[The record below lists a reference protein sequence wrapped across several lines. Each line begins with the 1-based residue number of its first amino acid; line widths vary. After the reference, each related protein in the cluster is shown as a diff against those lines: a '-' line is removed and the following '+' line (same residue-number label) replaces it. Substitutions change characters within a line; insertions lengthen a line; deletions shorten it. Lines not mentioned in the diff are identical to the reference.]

1 MYWIDAP
8 SDSELVSR
16 FASQN
21 QISRISAT
29 LLAHRG
35 FTDPAEVEAFL
46 EPRLKN
52 LSDPY
57 QINGLKPA
65 VERLAQALKDQERIL
80 VFGDYDV
87 DGITSTTMLVDVLRQ
102 FGANPEFIVPRRLEE
117 GYGLSI
123 NAIERALTDGN
134 PDLFI
139 AVDCGT
145 NSREEIRFLR
155 EKGIDV
161 MVVDHHQSKEALPE
175 DCLLINPHVLDHEE
189 APWKNLCAVGL
200 VFKLMHGLIKWLRSQ
215 DHPVAGEIDI
225 RRYLDLVA
233 MGTIADLVPLT
244 AENRILAYQ
253 GMSRLQKT
261 ENEGLQALFLSAGL
275 SSDRPLQPVDIS
287 FRISPRINASG
298 RLADAA
304 LPISLLLG
312 KNFQECLEKAQQL
325 DDMNRERQE
334 IERRIVEEAEAKI
347 EELSEDFA
355 GLVLFDENWHPG
367 VVGVVANRISRK
379 YNRPCII
386 LGAEGELAKGSGRT
400 VRGMNLVEILTQG
413 DQYLESWGG
422 HPMAVGVSLKQSRVR
437 EFQKFFNQAVSQT
450 LGHEPVEAEL
460 IISCEIGIDDLGEPL
475 LHELSRFHPFGQGNP
490 EPVFVLRNLTL
501 NRAPERFG
509 QDHIRFQIDLPNG
522 NWIAGVGWKMFDNP
536 PPANETIDIAF
547 RYRWN
552 YFNDR
557 RYPQIEL
564 EDWKSAGG
572 EEG

>member
-1 MYWIDAP
+1 MYWIQIP

-16 FASQN
+16 FALKN
-21 QISRISAT
+21 QISRIAAT
-29 LLAHRG
+29 LLVQRG
-35 FTDPAEVEAFL
+35 FTDPVDVDQFL

-52 LSDPY
+52 LSDPFL
-57 QINGLKPA
+57 ISGLRAA
-65 VERLAQALKDQERIL
+65 VERIAEALNKQQRIL

-87 DGITSTTMLVDVLRQ
+87 DGVTSTTMLVDVLRE
-102 FGANPEFIVPRRLEE
+102 FGTAPEYVVPRRLQE

-123 NAIERALTDGN
+123 NAIERALNEGA

-145 NSREEIRFLR
+145 NSCEEIRFLR
-155 EKGIDV
+155 ERGIDV
-161 MVVDHHQSKEALPE
+161 VVVDHHQSKEALPE
-175 DCLLINPHVLDHEE
+175 DCILVNPHVWDAAD

-200 VFKLMHGLIKWLRSQ
+200 VFKLLHGLVKLLRSQ
-215 DHPVAGEIDI
+215 QHPIAIEMDI

-244 AENRILAYQ
+244 DENRILAYQ

-261 ENEGLQALFLSAGL
+261 GNQGLQALFLSSGL

-304 LPISLLLG
+304 LPISLLLERD
-312 KNFQECLEKAQQL
+312 FQECLEKARQL
-325 DDMNRERQE
+325 DEMNRERQE
-334 IERRIVEEAEAKI
+334 IERRIVDEAENKI
-347 EELSEDFA
+347 EELTDDFA

-386 LGAEGELAKGSGRT
+386 LGAEGEFAKGSGRT
-400 VRGMNLVEILTQG
+400 VRGMSLVEILTQG

-422 HPMAVGVSLKQSRVR
+422 HPMAVGITLKKSRVR

-450 LGHEPVEAEL
+450 LGREPVEPEL
-460 IISCEIGIDDLGEPL
+460 MISCDVQLSDLGEHL

-490 EPVFVLRNLTL
+490 EPIFVLRNLVL
-501 NRAPERFG
+501 NRSPEQFG
-509 QDHIRFQIDLPNG
+509 IDHIRFQIDLPNG
-522 NWIAGVGWKMFDNP
+522 NWIAGVGWKMLDNP
-536 PPANETIDIAF
+536 PPAGKSVDIAF
-547 RYRWN
+547 RFRWN

-564 EDWKSAGG
+564 EDWKPS
-572 EEG
+572 EE